1 MAKEYTLVPT
11 DFAQKISAR
20 LAHATGLATKRK
32 SKFAK
37 QKCAAQAIFSFI
49 LTEIMDLNVISS
61 VLQPSV
67 EVGNY
72 FKA

>member
-1 MAKEYTLVPT
+1 MQAMAKEYTLVPT

-20 LAHATGLATKRK
+20 LAHATGLATERK

-37 QKCAAQAIFSFI
+37 QKCAAQAIFSLI
-49 LTEIMDLNVISS
+49 LTEIMDF
-61 VLQPSV
+61 VLQLSV